1 MFAESVRDVEGGTL
15 TPNHCTCGL
24 PLVFVA
30 TGSAERLPV
39 DSDVEPETIDTQ
51 QEQFNVRAPIIDV
64 EPQLLMVA
72 VIVE

>member
-1 MFAESVRDVEGGTL
+1 M
-15 TPNHCTCGL
+15 
-24 PLVFVA
+24 
-30 TGSAERLPV
+30 PV